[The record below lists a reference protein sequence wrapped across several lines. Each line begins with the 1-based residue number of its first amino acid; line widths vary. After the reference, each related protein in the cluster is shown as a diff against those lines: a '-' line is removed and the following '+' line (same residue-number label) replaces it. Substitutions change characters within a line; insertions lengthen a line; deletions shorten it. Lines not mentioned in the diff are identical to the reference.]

1 MNVFRKWI
9 PSEGH
14 PFMSMPM
21 LILVLLLGN
30 VSGAFAYDW
39 KGHSVDDVLYKNGSR
54 DSKHDESDL
63 TKVVFL
69 QHVKTGKWLKPGGLW
84 GTQPTVGDY
93 ATMLWICKDK
103 PNLALKNY
111 YFINTPIGQESG
123 SASGSWIGY
132 DANDDTDVDRSTIH
146 MNYAS
151 TTKDSK
157 ILSAWNFVA
166 LGDNKYAISNRY
178 PNLSNTLMMNAKPD
192 DWYLC
197 YDESKES
204 LVLKEVAHK
213 NVTQKD
219 GLFDGDYNTLGDPD
233 VDKLNADENYQWR
246 IVTMQDIYDAL
257 NTSSADI
264 DEPFDLTFLIKDSGL
279 DRCNYYNKAD
289 NNNKNGWAT
298 TVADQKYVDTS
309 ATGLKLGVEA
319 LYSSELSN
327 KTETSR
333 YGGPTTNYSEN
344 ADNHKKIAKEYGKYF
359 CGRAKGG
366 ANYDVSEKYF
376 TQNITVPRTGWYR
389 LSCQGFTDTPD
400 DASYLYGSSGQT
412 SYVLKKLVSIKDFD
426 GEGEEPKDLTEAGKM
441 FYKKQY
447 TNTLYFYAKEN
458 ELMVIGLKF
467 KGSTSWTAF
476 DDFRL
481 AYCGE
486 DNPELVLDET
496 MTDMY
501 HITSANSK
509 YNDFKGAIM
518 HLHRKLDANKWNTIV
533 VPVDLTMGQCRDLFG
548 NHTMIAK
555 LESYTNGVMMF
566 RSVEDDENTGDTE
579 VVMLANTPYIIKP
592 TISTGSDG
600 IGEDGNLNNKTVSYV
615 GETVTQDDGTTTEP
629 NIQVTCTA
637 PYGSTFVNKKVNK
650 EQMEDDDALMGG
662 AKTTV
667 TGGLTFHGTLVK
679 TFGTNATTGD
689 TDYKMSLNDKY
700 IVYNGAIYHVN
711 RNNFGLR
718 GLRGYF
724 SFDSASSA
732 AKLNKVTFEIDGI
745 TDQESEV
752 TDIDAIMGD
761 NFAAKQNAN
770 VYTLDGKL
778 VSTKGAGDN
787 LPKGVYIIN
796 GKKHIV
802 K

>member
-344 ADNHKKIAKEYGKYF
+344 ADNHKK
-359 CGRAKGG
+359 
-366 ANYDVSEKYF
+366 
-376 TQNITVPRTGWYR
+376 
-389 LSCQGFTDTPD
+389 
-400 DASYLYGSSGQT
+400 
-412 SYVLKKLVSIKDFD
+412 
-426 GEGEEPKDLTEAGKM
+426 
-441 FYKKQY
+441 
-447 TNTLYFYAKEN
+447 
-458 ELMVIGLKF
+458 
-467 KGSTSWTAF
+467 
-476 DDFRL
+476 
-481 AYCGE
+481 
-486 DNPELVLDET
+486 
-496 MTDMY
+496 
-501 HITSANSK
+501 
-509 YNDFKGAIM
+509 
-518 HLHRKLDANKWNTIV
+518 
-533 VPVDLTMGQCRDLFG
+533 
-548 NHTMIAK
+548 
-555 LESYTNGVMMF
+555 
-566 RSVEDDENTGDTE
+566 
-579 VVMLANTPYIIKP
+579 
-592 TISTGSDG
+592 
-600 IGEDGNLNNKTVSYV
+600 
-615 GETVTQDDGTTTEP
+615 
-629 NIQVTCTA
+629 
-637 PYGSTFVNKKVNK
+637 
-650 EQMEDDDALMGG
+650 
-662 AKTTV
+662 
-667 TGGLTFHGTLVK
+667 
-679 TFGTNATTGD
+679 
-689 TDYKMSLNDKY
+689 
-700 IVYNGAIYHVN
+700 
-711 RNNFGLR
+711 
-718 GLRGYF
+718 
-724 SFDSASSA
+724 
-732 AKLNKVTFEIDGI
+732 
-745 TDQESEV
+745 
-752 TDIDAIMGD
+752 
-761 NFAAKQNAN
+761 
-770 VYTLDGKL
+770 
-778 VSTKGAGDN
+778 
-787 LPKGVYIIN
+787 
-796 GKKHIV
+796 
-802 K
+802 

>member
-233 VDKLNADENYQWR
+233 VDKLNADEN
-246 IVTMQDIYDAL
+246 
-257 NTSSADI
+257 S
-264 DEPFDLTFLIKDSGL
+264 
-279 DRCNYYNKAD
+279 
-289 NNNKNGWAT
+289 
-298 TVADQKYVDTS
+298 
-309 ATGLKLGVEA
+309 
-319 LYSSELSN
+319 
-327 KTETSR
+327 
-333 YGGPTTNYSEN
+333 
-344 ADNHKKIAKEYGKYF
+344 
-359 CGRAKGG
+359 
-366 ANYDVSEKYF
+366 
-376 TQNITVPRTGWYR
+376 
-389 LSCQGFTDTPD
+389 
-400 DASYLYGSSGQT
+400 
-412 SYVLKKLVSIKDFD
+412 LVSI
-426 GEGEEPKDLTEAGKM
+426 
-441 FYKKQY
+441 
-447 TNTLYFYAKEN
+447 
-458 ELMVIGLKF
+458 
-467 KGSTSWTAF
+467 
-476 DDFRL
+476 
-481 AYCGE
+481 
-486 DNPELVLDET
+486 
-496 MTDMY
+496 
-501 HITSANSK
+501 
-509 YNDFKGAIM
+509 
-518 HLHRKLDANKWNTIV
+518 
-533 VPVDLTMGQCRDLFG
+533 
-548 NHTMIAK
+548 
-555 LESYTNGVMMF
+555 
-566 RSVEDDENTGDTE
+566 
-579 VVMLANTPYIIKP
+579 
-592 TISTGSDG
+592 
-600 IGEDGNLNNKTVSYV
+600 NLCK
-615 GETVTQDDGTTTEP
+615 
-629 NIQVTCTA
+629 IQ
-637 PYGSTFVNKKVNK
+637 
-650 EQMEDDDALMGG
+650 L
-662 AKTTV
+662 
-667 TGGLTFHGTLVK
+667 
-679 TFGTNATTGD
+679 
-689 TDYKMSLNDKY
+689 
-700 IVYNGAIYHVN
+700 
-711 RNNFGLR
+711 
-718 GLRGYF
+718 
-724 SFDSASSA
+724 
-732 AKLNKVTFEIDGI
+732 
-745 TDQESEV
+745 
-752 TDIDAIMGD
+752 
-761 NFAAKQNAN
+761 
-770 VYTLDGKL
+770 
-778 VSTKGAGDN
+778 
-787 LPKGVYIIN
+787 
-796 GKKHIV
+796 
-802 K
+802 